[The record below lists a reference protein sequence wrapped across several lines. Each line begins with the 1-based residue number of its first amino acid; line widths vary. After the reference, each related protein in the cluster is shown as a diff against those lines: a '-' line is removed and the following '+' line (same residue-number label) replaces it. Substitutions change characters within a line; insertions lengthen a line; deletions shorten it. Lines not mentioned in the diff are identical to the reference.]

1 MNSSKDS
8 GGGNKRSLPSWMNSD
23 DNNVAACR
31 NARKN
36 PKTGG
41 RNQEE
46 TRDKEDVGS
55 PSNRDLPTKG
65 SAGPSSS
72 TPAFSKLLEGVVFV
86 LSGFVNP
93 ERATLRSNALDMGA
107 EYRPDWGSDCTLLV
121 CAYSNT
127 PKFRQ
132 VEADCGTIV
141 RKEWILECYSQKR
154 LVEIDSYLMHPGK
167 PWRKGRDSDE
177 RINNGKESPSR
188 KRAKESETLSH
199 SGPIASG
206 KSNTKAPKTT
216 KKQFSGPEVKNW
228 AIDDLNKTI
237 SWLETQDEKPE
248 PSEIRQIAAEGVI
261 ICLQDAIDSL
271 KEDQDVRKIANQW
284 NVVPRALEELLKL
297 LGNTNGSAAY
307 PKEDICR
314 QAKEFKEAY
323 EAAFSSLD
331 DDSKTNN
338 KGVKNST
345 GHHNHNERSSPGY
358 DSDDTIEMTEE
369 EVDLAYSSVASQLS

>member
-206 KSNTKAPKTT
+206 KSNVSFFVYVLVPK
-216 KKQFSGPEVKNW
+216 
-228 AIDDLNKTI
+228 
-237 SWLETQDEKPE
+237 
-248 PSEIRQIAAEGVI
+248 
-261 ICLQDAIDSL
+261 
-271 KEDQDVRKIANQW
+271 
-284 NVVPRALEELLKL
+284 
-297 LGNTNGSAAY
+297 
-307 PKEDICR
+307 
-314 QAKEFKEAY
+314 
-323 EAAFSSLD
+323 
-331 DDSKTNN
+331 
-338 KGVKNST
+338 
-345 GHHNHNERSSPGY
+345 
-358 DSDDTIEMTEE
+358 
-369 EVDLAYSSVASQLS
+369 

>member
-1 MNSSKDS
+1 
-8 GGGNKRSLPSWMNSD
+8 
-23 DNNVAACR
+23 
-31 NARKN
+31 
-36 PKTGG
+36 
-41 RNQEE
+41 
-46 TRDKEDVGS
+46 
-55 PSNRDLPTKG
+55 
-65 SAGPSSS
+65 
-72 TPAFSKLLEGVVFV
+72 
-86 LSGFVNP
+86 
-93 ERATLRSNALDMGA
+93 MGA

-271 KEDQDVRKIANQW
+271 KEDQVYMVTTQLFPIITLLRFKYTSFNKIA
-284 NVVPRALEELLKL
+284 
-297 LGNTNGSAAY
+297 
-307 PKEDICR
+307 
-314 QAKEFKEAY
+314 
-323 EAAFSSLD
+323 
-331 DDSKTNN
+331 
-338 KGVKNST
+338 
-345 GHHNHNERSSPGY
+345 
-358 DSDDTIEMTEE
+358 
-369 EVDLAYSSVASQLS
+369 LA